1 MSCFESLKEKGYR
14 LTPQRMMVLEALHQ
28 AEGHITAPE
37 IYGRVRAKY
46 PWVNKS
52 TIYRTLE
59 LLKELDLVTE
69 TELGGDKLYYHHAD
83 KGHHHHLVCQKCGRT
98 IDLDESLL
106 TPLEDTLR
114 RKYHFQAE
122 MKHLAIHGHCLHCQS

>member
-69 TELGGDKLYYHHAD
+69 TELGGDKLYYHQAD

-114 RKYHFQAE
+114 RKYHFQADLR
-122 MKHLAIHGHCLHCQS
+122 HIAIHGHCLRCQS

>member
-114 RKYHFQAE
+114 IKYHFQADLR
-122 MKHLAIHGHCLHCQS
+122 HLAIHGHCLRCQS

>member
-46 PWVNKS
+46 PWVNQS

-114 RKYHFQAE
+114 RKYHFQADLR
-122 MKHLAIHGHCLHCQS
+122 HLAIHGHCLRCQT

>member
-28 AEGHITAPE
+28 AEGHIAAPE

-69 TELGGDKLYYHHAD
+69 TELSGDKLYYHHAD
-83 KGHHHHLVCQKCGRT
+83 KGHHHHLVCQKCGGT

-114 RKYHFQAE
+114 RKYHFQADLR
-122 MKHLAIHGHCLHCQS
+122 HLAIHGHCLRCQS

>member
-69 TELGGDKLYYHHAD
+69 TELGGDKLYYHQAD

-106 TPLEDTLR
+106 TPLEDTLK
-114 RKYHFQAE
+114 RKYHFQADLR
-122 MKHLAIHGHCLHCQS
+122 HLAIHGHCLRCQS

>member
-37 IYGRVRAKY
+37 IYGHVRAKY

-98 IDLDESLL
+98 IDLDENLF

-122 MKHLAIHGHCLHCQS
+122 MKHLAIQGHCLRCKT

>member
-69 TELGGDKLYYHHAD
+69 TELGGDKLYYHQAD

-114 RKYHFQAE
+114 RKYHFKADLR
-122 MKHLAIHGHCLHCQS
+122 HLAIHGHCLRCQT

>member
-1 MSCFESLKEKGYR
+1 MSCFESLKGKGYR

-98 IDLDESLL
+98 IDLDENLF

-114 RKYHFQAE
+114 RKYKFQADLRH
-122 MKHLAIHGHCLHCQS
+122 MAIHGHCLRCQS

>member
-37 IYGRVRAKY
+37 IYGRVRANY

-98 IDLDESLL
+98 IDLDENLL

-114 RKYHFQAE
+114 RKYHFQADLR
-122 MKHLAIHGHCLHCQS
+122 HLAIHGHCLRCQT

>member
-69 TELGGDKLYYHHAD
+69 TELGGDKLYYHQAD
-83 KGHHHHLVCQKCGRT
+83 KGHHHHLICQKCGRT

-122 MKHLAIHGHCLHCQS
+122 MKHLAIHGHCLRCQG